1 MVGELEIIKV
11 VINGG
16 SFALIV
22 VFVLHYIFKAEPKT
36 RDALEKLEARHQEQV
51 AQQARD
57 YKETVNKIVVE
68 HKETVKIITDSH
80 ERLVNN
86 MLKECR
92 EERKEMMITLTKE
105 AELNR
110 VSRHDIA
117 EKFQE
122 AVAEMHELL
131 IAVRGYQPNT
141 HQRNKSGGQ

>member
-36 RDALEKLEARHQEQV
+36 RDAIDKLESRHQDQV
-51 AQQARD
+51 ALQAKE
-57 YKETVNKIVVE
+57 YKETINKIVAE
-68 HKETVKIITDSH
+68 HKDTVKIITDSH
-80 ERLVNN
+80 ERLVQS

-92 EERKEMMITLTKE
+92 EERKEMMITMSKE

-122 AVAEMHELL
+122 AVTEMHELI
-131 IAVRGYQPNT
+131 IAVKGYSSPQRG
-141 HQRNKSGGQ
+141 NKGGT